1 MKHSLLLSLLCIL
14 PLHAM
19 ETEKTKDD
27 AFAQLIT
34 EKGEPQTTKTIK
46 QQMRKKVFATV
57 LLSTLLVTGMGA
69 NALSARHSLELTN
82 VELFPGNPPIRTE
95 CKYLPVDAWVTSSGS
110 CTADG
115 ALVPKEFCE
124 CKEPYT
130 PAKHRFCPTVWEEC
144 QGVSY
149 CPAMFQECP
158 TSDQIKKPIIVSNV
172 TSLVAQAAAWLAGM
186 LGIWHSN

>member
-19 ETEKTKDD
+19 EHEKIKDD
-27 AFAQLIT
+27 AFAHLIT
-34 EKGEPQTTKTIK
+34 QKGEPQPTKIIK
-46 QQMRKKVFATV
+46 AQMRKKVLATV
-57 LLSTLLVTGMGA
+57 LLSTLITAGMGA
-69 NALSARHSLELTN
+69 SALSARHTLDLTN
-82 VELFPGNPPIRTE
+82 VELFPGTPLIRPG
-95 CKYLPVDAWVTSSGS
+95 CKYLPVDAWVTESGS

-130 PAKHRFCPTVWEEC
+130 PAKHRFCPETWSDC
-144 QGVSY
+144 QNISY

-158 TSDQIKKPIIVSNV
+158 AEDIIKKPIIVPNITALV
-172 TSLVAQAAAWLAGM
+172 TQAAAWLVGM
-186 LGIWHSN
+186 IGIWHSN